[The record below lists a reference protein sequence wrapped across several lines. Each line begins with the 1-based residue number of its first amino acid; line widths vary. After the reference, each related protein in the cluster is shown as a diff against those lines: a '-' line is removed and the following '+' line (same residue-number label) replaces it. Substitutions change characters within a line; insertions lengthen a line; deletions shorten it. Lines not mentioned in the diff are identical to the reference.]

1 MKKII
6 FHIDVNS
13 AYLSWEAAYRLQ
25 KGDTLDIRTIP
36 SVVGGDPKTRHG
48 IVLAKSIAAKPF
60 KIQTGESLFSALKK
74 CPSLYIVSPSYD
86 LYMKCSNAMVEVLKD
101 YSPCIQRFSVDEV
114 FLDYSNMEKHFGKA
128 EDAAFIMKERIK
140 KELGFTVSIGISSN
154 KLLAKMGSDLKKPD
168 AITTLFPE
176 EVPKKMWPLP
186 VEDLF
191 MVGRAT
197 APKLHKLGIFTIGD
211 LANFDIELLKHK
223 LKSHGEVIWSYAN
236 GFEDSEVKTNTHLNM
251 KGIGNSSTISFD
263 VIDKLTAHRILL
275 SLTESVAMRLREA
288 KCLCQLV
295 SVNIKN
301 SDFISYSH
309 QRKLQYVTDSTDEI
323 FNICKSLFDELWQ
336 GEPIRNFG
344 VRVSELCSNEFYQKS
359 LFEDENHEKHRALDS
374 TIDNIRLR
382 YGSKSVFRATF
393 LHSGLKPILG
403 GIGESDYPLMNSIL

>member
-1 MKKII
+1 MKKTI

-13 AYLSWEAAYRLQ
+13 AYLSWEAVYRLQ
-25 KGDTLDIRTIP
+25 QGDTLDIRTIP

-60 KIQTGESLFSALKK
+60 KIQTGESLFSALQK
-74 CPSLYIVSPSYD
+74 CPSLYIVSPTYN

-101 YSPCIQRFSVDEV
+101 YSPIIQRFSVDEV
-114 FLDYSNMEKHFGKA
+114 FLDYTGMEKHFGEA
-128 EDAAFIMKERIK
+128 EAAAYIMKERIK

-168 AITTLFPE
+168 AVTTLFPE
-176 EVPKKMWPLP
+176 EVPKKMWTLP

-211 LANFDIELLKHK
+211 LANFDIELLKYK
-223 LKSHGEVIWSYAN
+223 LKSHGEMIWKYAN
-236 GFEDSEVKTNTHLNM
+236 GIENSEVRASTHLNM

-263 VIDKLTAHRILL
+263 VLDKLTAHRILL
-275 SLTESVAMRLREA
+275 SLTESVAMRLRDA

-295 SVNIKN
+295 SVSIKN
-301 SDFISYSH
+301 SEFISYSH
-309 QRKLQYVTDSTDEI
+309 QKKLHCATDSTDEI
-323 FNICKSLFDELWQ
+323 FKISKILFDELWQ
-336 GEPIRNFG
+336 GKPVRHFG

-359 LFEDENHEKHRALDS
+359 LFEDENHEKHRTLDAV
-374 TIDNIRLR
+374 IDDIRLK
-382 YGSKSVFRATF
+382 YGTKSVFRASF
-393 LHSGLKPILG
+393 LHSGLKPMLG
-403 GIGESDYPLMNSIL
+403 GVGESDYPLMNSIL